1 MANIIDI
8 VFMKPSVDGT
18 QADRMRIPAAANAM
32 GKVVHNMEQAMDE
45 DEGDELEFIA
55 AAHALIIVD
64 AALTAMEEDDAS
76 DLHEQQAAA
85 SSSKQHS
92 SSSSCTAAARS
103 RRGRRLAVPS
113 STLFQ
118 DEVFLNITPH
128 TVSAHYTLGCGGFL
142 RVDGCSET
150 PSQLALEYETMRWA
164 GLSCGF
170 PGKII
175 INDNFG

>member
-1 MANIIDI
+1 MANINDI
-8 VFMKPSVDGT
+8 VFMKPSVDDT

-85 SSSKQHS
+85 SSSKQQQAAQQQPQLHC
-92 SSSSCTAAARS
+92 SCSKQTRS
-103 RRGRRLAVPS
+103 QTRSTKQHPVPRRG
-113 STLFQ
+113 
-118 DEVFLNITPH
+118 
-128 TVSAHYTLGCGGFL
+128 VS
-142 RVDGCSET
+142 
-150 PSQLALEYETMRWA
+150 
-164 GLSCGF
+164 
-170 PGKII
+170 
-175 INDNFG
+175 